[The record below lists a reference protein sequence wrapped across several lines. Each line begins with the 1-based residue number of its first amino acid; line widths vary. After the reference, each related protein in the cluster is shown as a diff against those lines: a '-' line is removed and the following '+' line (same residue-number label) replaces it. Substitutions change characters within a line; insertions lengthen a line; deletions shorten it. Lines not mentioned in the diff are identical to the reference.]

1 MLQLINIMTRGLF
14 NKMLWFKIPI
24 AKIAGLKLHH
34 FDHQKSQIL
43 VKHSWINQNPFKS
56 MFWAVQGMAA
66 EFSTGILCI
75 DKIQKSGQKI
85 SMLVVGLEANFTKK
99 ATGKIIF
106 TCDQG
111 AELDAVLGKAIV
123 SKEGQILK
131 MRSIGIDE
139 KGDQVS
145 EFFFTWSFKVK
156 N

>member
-1 MLQLINIMTRGLF
+1 MTRNLF

-24 AKIAGLKLHH
+24 AKIAGLKLFH
-34 FDHQKSQIL
+34 FDQHKAQIL

-75 DKIQKSGQKI
+75 DKIQKSGHKI

-99 ATGKIIF
+99 AIGKIIF
-106 TCDQG
+106 SCDQG
-111 AELDAVLGKAIV
+111 AELDSIIEKAILT
-123 SKEGQILK
+123 KEGQVLK
-131 MRSIGIDE
+131 MRSVGVDE
-139 KGDQVS
+139 KGDQVA
-145 EFFFTWSFKVK
+145 EFFFTWSFKLK

>member
-1 MLQLINIMTRGLF
+1 MTKNLF
-14 NKMLWFKIPI
+14 NKMLFFKIPI
-24 AKIAGLKLHH
+24 AKIAGIKLKNY
-34 FDHQKSQIL
+34 DGNQAQIL
-43 VKHSWINQNPFKS
+43 VKYGWLNQNPFRS

-66 EFSTGILCI
+66 EFSTGIMCI

-99 ATGKIIF
+99 AVGKIVF

-111 AELDAVLGKAIV
+111 KLLDEVLQKAIET
-123 SKEGQILK
+123 KEGQTLK
-131 MRSIGIDE
+131 MRSVGIDE

-145 EFFFTWSFKVK
+145 EFLFTWSFKVK